1 MTFTPA
7 IKKIILLL
15 ILLQTGHDYLK
26 AQTNHWE
33 TAIFP
38 NDTWKYFVGNAEPN
52 AFFRLPVFDDKD
64 WILGKGGFGYG
75 DGDDS
80 TIIPTCYSV
89 YLRKSFIVVDTSF
102 ISSAILSI
110 DYDDA
115 FIAYI
120 NGIEIA
126 RSGIVGAYPPY
137 NTAGTD
143 HEAKV
148 YAGGL
153 PEGFIVSKK
162 NLSKALQ
169 NGVNI
174 FSVQV
179 HNSSIG
185 SSDLTAIPYLSFGIT
200 NNNTYY
206 RPAPS
211 WLNGPVDQAVVQS
224 NIPLIAINTINNQA
238 IKDDGN
244 KITAI
249 MRVIDRGPGLLNQLT
264 DSANNY
270 YGNIGIEIRGST
282 SSTFPQKSFNLETRD
297 TAGKN
302 KSVKLLGLP
311 KENDWALI
319 SNYNDKSLMRN
330 TITHQLFRSMGHYA
344 PGNKYCEVFVN
355 NEYQGI
361 YLLMEKIKQDSNR
374 VNIAKPDAKAVSG
387 DKLTGGYIIK
397 NDTKDSDESAVSSD
411 YDEQG
416 APNSQQVSF
425 IPVDPKT
432 SDLTEPQKNYLSS
445 YLKSLEQSIYGANF
459 KDPKKG
465 YRSFI
470 DTLSFI
476 DYFLIGE
483 ISRSVDAYK
492 KSKFFYK
499 DLDSRGGLLHSGP
512 TWDFDWAYKNI
523 PEGDIS
529 KECYYGVTDGSA
541 WAYKSLYCVHYPAFP
556 GWIPRLMQDPAFV
569 NAIKTRY
576 VDLRKTILSNNSIF
590 HTLDSIQLLLT
601 EPQKRHFQKWDIL
614 GKVTNGSPEVD
625 PQPTSFTGA
634 GQQLKNWINIR
645 LLWLDSHMPG
655 TYQDHGT
662 VATFNAD
669 PFHFKVF
676 PNPVRS
682 ALYIESSQSIQSV
695 KLFSAFGQELVSLP
709 VHDNLVQ
716 LNLNNMNAG
725 CYILQTRFQN
735 GEIKSDK
742 IIMQ

>member
-1 MTFTPA
+1 M
-7 IKKIILLL
+7 KKNFLFLLL
-15 ILLQTGHDYLK
+15 FQVSCFYSN

-38 NDTWKYFVGNAEPN
+38 NDTWKYFVGNSEPN
-52 AFFRLPVFDDKD
+52 AFFRLSVFDDKD
-64 WILGKGGFGYG
+64 WISGKGGFGYG

-80 TIIPTCYSV
+80 TIIPACYSV
-89 YLRKSFIVVDTSF
+89 YLRKSFTVVDTGF

-115 FIAYI
+115 FVAYI

-126 RSGIVGAYPPY
+126 RSGISGAYPSF

-153 PEGFIVSKK
+153 PEGFIVSKQI
-162 NLSKALQ
+162 LSKCLQ

-174 FSVQV
+174 FSLQI

-185 SSDLTAIPYLSFGIT
+185 SSDLTASPYLSFGIK

-206 RPAPS
+206 RPVPP
-211 WLNGPVDQAVVQS
+211 WLNGQVDQPVVQS
-224 NIPLIAINTINNQA
+224 NIPLIAITTINNQV

-244 KITAI
+244 KITAL
-249 MRVIDRGPGLLNQLT
+249 MRVINRGSGLLNQLS
-264 DSANNY
+264 DSATDY
-270 YGNIGIEIRGST
+270 YGNIGIEIRGAS

-297 TAGKN
+297 TSGKN
-302 KSVKLLGLP
+302 KSVKLLGMP

-319 SNYNDKSLMRN
+319 TNYNDKTLMRN

-344 PGNKYCEVFVN
+344 PASRYCEVFIN

-361 YLLMEKIKQDSNR
+361 YLLMEKIKQDSSR
-374 VNIAKPDAKAVSG
+374 VKVAKPDAKAVSG

-397 NDTKDSDESAVSSD
+397 NDTKDSNESSIPSD
-411 YDEQG
+411 FDEQG
-416 APNSQQVSF
+416 VANSQQVSF

-432 SDLTEPQKNYLSS
+432 SDITEAQKNYLIAF
-445 YLKSLEQSIYGANF
+445 LKALEQSIYGAGF

-465 YRSFI
+465 YRAFI

-483 ISRSVDAYK
+483 VSRSVDAYK

-499 DLDSRGGLLHSGP
+499 DVDSRGGLLNSGP

-523 PEGDIS
+523 PEGDVS

-541 WAYKSLYCVHYPAFP
+541 WAYKSIYCVHYPVFP
-556 GWIPRLMQDPAFV
+556 GWIPRLMQDVAFV

-576 VDLRKTILSNNSIF
+576 VDLRKTILSNNSIY
-590 HTLDSIQLLLT
+590 HSLDSIQLLLT

-625 PQPTSFTGA
+625 PQPISFTGA
-634 GQQLKNWINIR
+634 SQQLKNWINVR

-662 VATFNAD
+662 VATSNINQL
-669 PFHFKVF
+669 HFKIF
-676 PNPVRS
+676 PNPVQS
-682 ALYIESSQSIQSV
+682 ELYIESNQSIQSI
-695 KLFSAFGQELVSLP
+695 KLFSPIGQQVLSLP
-709 VHDNLVQ
+709 ARGNIVKASLQ
-716 LNLNNMNAG
+716 NLNG
-725 CYILQTRFQN
+725 GYYILQTRFQN
-735 GEIKSDK
+735 GEIKTDK
-742 IIMQ
+742 IIIQKPSS

>member
-1 MTFTPA
+1 M
-7 IKKIILLL
+7 KKIFL
-15 ILLQTGHDYLK
+15 ILSLLQAYSYYSC

-33 TAIFP
+33 TVIFP
-38 NDTWKYFVGNAEPN
+38 NDTWKYFVGNSEPS
-52 AFFRLPVFDDKD
+52 AFFRLSVFDDKD
-64 WILGKGGFGYG
+64 WISGKGGFGYG

-80 TIIPTCYSV
+80 TIIPACYSV
-89 YLRKSFIVVDTSF
+89 YLRKSFTISDTGF

-115 FIAYI
+115 FVAYI
-120 NGIEIA
+120 NGVEIA
-126 RSGIVGAYPPY
+126 RSGITGAYPPF
-137 NTAGTD
+137 NTAGAD
-143 HEAKV
+143 HEAKG

-153 PEGFIVSKK
+153 PEGFIVSKQI
-162 NLSKALQ
+162 LSKSLQ

-174 FSVQV
+174 FSLQI

-185 SSDLTAIPYLSFGIT
+185 SSDLTAIPYLSFGIK

-206 RPAPS
+206 RPIPP
-211 WLNGPVDQAVVQS
+211 WLNVPVDQPVVQS
-224 NIPLIAINTINNQA
+224 NIPLITISTFNNQT

-244 KITAI
+244 KITAL
-249 MRVIDRGPGLLNQLT
+249 MRVIDRGPGLLNQLS
-264 DSANNY
+264 DSANGY

-297 TAGKN
+297 SAGKN
-302 KSVKLLGLP
+302 KSVKLLGMP

-344 PGNKYCEVFVN
+344 PANRYCEVFIN

-361 YLLMEKIKQDSNR
+361 YLLTEKIKQDSSR

-387 DKLTGGYIIK
+387 DKLTGGFIIK
-397 NDTKDSDESAVSSD
+397 NDTKYSNESVIPSDF
-411 YDEQG
+411 DEQG
-416 APNSQQVSF
+416 VPNSLQVSF

-432 SDLTEPQKNYLSS
+432 SNITDAQKTYLIAF
-445 YLKSLEQSIYGANF
+445 LKALEQSIYGANF

-465 YRSFI
+465 YRTFI

-483 ISRSVDAYK
+483 VSRSVDAYK

-499 DLDSRGGLLHSGP
+499 DLDSRDGLLHSGP

-523 PEGDIS
+523 PEGDLS
-529 KECYYGVTDGSA
+529 KECYYGVADGSA
-541 WAYKSLYCVHYPAFP
+541 WAYKTIYCVHYPAFP
-556 GWIPRLMQDPAFV
+556 GWIPRLMQDVAFV

-590 HTLDSIQLLLT
+590 HTIDSIQLLLT
-601 EPQKRHFQKWDIL
+601 EAQKRHFQKWDIL

-625 PQPTSFTGA
+625 PQPVSFMGA
-634 GQQLKNWINIR
+634 GQQLRNWINVR

-655 TYQDHGT
+655 TYQEHGT
-662 VATFNAD
+662 VASTNINQW
-669 PFHFKVF
+669 HFKIF
-676 PNPVRS
+676 PNPVQS
-682 ALYIESSQSIQSV
+682 ELYIESNLTIQSI
-695 KLFSAFGQELVSLP
+695 KLFSAMGQQVLALSVWGTLVKVSLKNF
-709 VHDNLVQ
+709 DS
-716 LNLNNMNAG
+716 G
-725 CYILQTRFQN
+725 YYILQTRFQN
-735 GEIKSDK
+735 GQIKSDK
-742 IIMQ
+742 IIIQKPQS